1 MWRHVGRTRDLIYFC
16 FAILREKFPCIVLC
30 YLEMDNQYYY
40 KLMAS
45 YLSKRNCDES
55 LMRYL
60 FGKNSVKKSPEELE
74 RADERKRRLQ
84 RERSRRYRA
93 LKNARRQHEG
103 SGSGKEQ
110 EQEARARERRV
121 SEGFDEEAA
130 SEGDEPP
137 TLCHLESDGGGSDDN
152 SAGGGGGG
160 GTAGDLRPL
169 SLKEFLSAPNTEL
182 DYPTVHSLMFHWLQ
196 T

>member
-1 MWRHVGRTRDLIYFC
+1 MST
-16 FAILREKFPCIVLC
+16 
-30 YLEMDNQYYY
+30 MDNQYYY

-55 LMRYL
+55 FVRYFL
-60 FGKNSVKKSPEELE
+60 GKSAKKSPEELE

-103 SGSGKEQ
+103 RDADSGESRGKS
-110 EQEARARERRV
+110 RALLD
-121 SEGFDEEAA
+121 DEL
-130 SEGDEPP
+130 SDPDEPP
-137 TLCHLESDGGGSDDN
+137 TLCDLNYDDTWAASSDCASDDN
-152 SAGGGGGG
+152 SAHSSE
-160 GTAGDLRPL
+160 LKQSPRPAASPTL
-169 SLKEFLSAPNTEL
+169 SLHQLLSAPNSEL

>member
-1 MWRHVGRTRDLIYFC
+1 
-16 FAILREKFPCIVLC
+16 
-30 YLEMDNQYYY
+30 MDNQYYY

-55 LMRYL
+55 FMRYF
-60 FGKNSVKKSPEELE
+60 FGKNSLKKTPEEME

-103 SGSGKEQ
+103 GGGGARDSSDGDA
-110 EQEARARERRV
+110 ARAK
-121 SEGFDEEAA
+121 SGALALDDEL
-130 SEGDEPP
+130 SDGDEPP
-137 TLCHLESDGGGSDDN
+137 TLCDLNYDDKWREPGASSDWASDDN
-152 SAGGGGGG
+152 SAHS
-160 GTAGDLRPL
+160 AAELKEAALSGDCSL
-169 SLKEFLSAPNTEL
+169 SLKEFLSSPNAEL

>member
-1 MWRHVGRTRDLIYFC
+1 
-16 FAILREKFPCIVLC
+16 
-30 YLEMDNQYYY
+30 MDNQYYY

-55 LMRYL
+55 FMRYF
-60 FGKNSVKKSPEELE
+60 FGKNATKKTPEELE

-93 LKNARRQHEG
+93 LKNARRQNDNSRDSTEND
-103 SGSGKEQ
+103 SAS
-110 EQEARARERRV
+110 ARSKSRTLSV
-121 SEGFDEEAA
+121 DEET
-130 SEGDEPP
+130 SDGDEPP
-137 TLCHLESDGGGSDDN
+137 TLCDLNYEDKWREHASSDCASDDN
-152 SAGGGGGG
+152 SAQSV
-160 GTAGDLRPL
+160 AEHALPANVSL
-169 SLKEFLSAPNTEL
+169 NLKEFLNSPNTEL

>member
-1 MWRHVGRTRDLIYFC
+1 
-16 FAILREKFPCIVLC
+16 
-30 YLEMDNQYYY
+30 MDNQYYY

-55 LMRYL
+55 FMRYF
-60 FGKNSVKKSPEELE
+60 FGKNSLKKTPEELE

-103 SGSGKEQ
+103 GGGGAADGSPPRTKPRSPALE
-110 EQEARARERRV
+110 
-121 SEGFDEEAA
+121 DEL
-130 SEGDEPP
+130 SDGDEPP
-137 TLCHLESDGGGSDDN
+137 TLCSLDYEDRWREAGGGGAASSDCASDDN
-152 SAGGGGGG
+152 SAHSVVAEQPDPRLG
-160 GTAGDLRPL
+160 LREL
-169 SLKEFLSAPNTEL
+169 LSAPNTEL

>member
-1 MWRHVGRTRDLIYFC
+1 
-16 FAILREKFPCIVLC
+16 
-30 YLEMDNQYYY
+30 MDNQYYY

-55 LMRYL
+55 FMRYF
-60 FGKNSVKKSPEELE
+60 FGKNSLKKTPEELE

-103 SGSGKEQ
+103 GGSCRDNDSDVTRSKSHALILE
-110 EQEARARERRV
+110 
-121 SEGFDEEAA
+121 DEL
-130 SEGDEPP
+130 SDGDEPP
-137 TLCHLESDGGGSDDN
+137 TLCDLTYDDKWRETAASSDCTSDDN
-152 SAGGGGGG
+152 SAHS
-160 GTAGDLRPL
+160 AAELKEAAISGDFSL
-169 SLKEFLSAPNTEL
+169 SLKEFLSSPNAEL